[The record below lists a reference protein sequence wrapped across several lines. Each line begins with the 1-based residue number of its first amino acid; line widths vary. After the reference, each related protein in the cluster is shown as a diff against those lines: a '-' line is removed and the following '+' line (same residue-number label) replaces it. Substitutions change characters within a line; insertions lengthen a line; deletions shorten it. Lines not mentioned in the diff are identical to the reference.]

1 VKGNHRLIDSMFAVQ
16 ISNLLQFVDPVTRDA
31 NLLPWQPNEARNF
44 AGSERKALQPDR
56 GITCKLVGSDNQ

>member
-1 VKGNHRLIDSMFAVQ
+1 MFAVQ